1 MISSFIWW
9 VLVVIDI
16 CLIIYTFWDHDNR
29 IYGNIITAGI
39 ASILAAVLSLFV
51 MAGQVVDETS
61 VVASKVMNTTVN
73 TTTTYTY
80 AKAQVVMQDMTMSYL
95 MGFVAVFMLIV
106 VILLIIDARSEGHQ
120 DAED

>member
-9 VLVVIDI
+9 ILVVIDV

-39 ASILAAVLSLFV
+39 SSILAAVLSLFV

-61 VVASKVMNTTVN
+61 VVASKVMNTSVN

-80 AKAQVVMQDMTMSYL
+80 VKAQVVMQDMTMSYL
-95 MGFVAVFMLIV
+95 MGFVAVFMLVV